1 MKLTL
6 YRKMMIGF
14 GVIIILMAITNAYIV
29 TELYSVSNTTRSMT
43 LDGASIDI
51 LKELGSILDDEEGYA
66 QKYMISHDP
75 EYATLFS
82 EASQTFSRTLDTL
95 VETAQNPSVLR
106 PIRRID
112 QSHAWYS
119 DEISSR
125 MKHPPGDSL
134 RMRVPEAGAESDT
147 LDEIHGMLDDLVA
160 RQEASV
166 SGKMATVE
174 ATALRSAGFALFL
187 TAGTLL
193 VAVTLA
199 FLIARTFTRPIDALV
214 HATENIAH
222 GSYDQITVTSG
233 DEIAR
238 LAAAFNRMSAS
249 LDEMSTLRAEM
260 MQHISHEIRSPLQ
273 TMYSAHY
280 ILTSNTRTV
289 LSEDQRRLLVSIK
302 ENMDKILN
310 FSDQFLDLSKIEAG
324 MMEYNFVRTDIGTI
338 LGPVVEQARINASR
352 KGIRVDLQ
360 AEQVPQVMAD
370 VDKCSTI
377 FSNLL
382 SNAVKYT
389 GEGGSI
395 KVSAAP
401 SSYGVRVSVTDSGIG
416 IAAEE
421 LPKVFT
427 KFYRARNVQSTSKGT
442 GIGLALVKA
451 LVESH
456 RGRVGV
462 TSTPGV
468 GSTFTVEL
476 PPANHS
482 G

>member
-1 MKLTL
+1 M
-6 YRKMMIGF
+6 YWKMMIGF

-43 LDGASIDI
+43 LDGAAIDI

-82 EASQTFSRTLDTL
+82 ETGQSFSRTLDTL
-95 VETAQNPSVLR
+95 IETAQSPSMVR
-106 PIRRID
+106 PIRRIE
-112 QSHAWYS
+112 QSHAWYFG
-119 DEISSR
+119 EISSR
-125 MKHPPGDSL
+125 MKHPPRDSL
-134 RMRVPEAGAESDT
+134 RIQISEAASESDT
-147 LDEIHGMLDDLVA
+147 LDEIHGMLDDLIA
-160 RQEASV
+160 RREISV

-174 ATALRSAGFALFL
+174 STARRSTDFALFL

-199 FLIARTFTRPIDALV
+199 FLITRTFTRPIDALV
-214 HATENIAH
+214 RATGNIAH
-222 GSYDQITVTSG
+222 GSFDQIKVSSG
-233 DEIAR
+233 DEIAK

-249 LDEMSTLRAEM
+249 LNEMSALRAEM

-280 ILTSNTRTV
+280 ILTSNTKNNLT
-289 LSEDQRRLLVSIK
+289 EDQRRLLGSIR
-302 ENMDKILN
+302 ENMDKILT

-324 MMEYNFVRTDIGTI
+324 MMEYNFVRTDIGKI
-338 LGPVVEQARINASR
+338 LEPVVEQARINASR
-352 KGIRVDLQ
+352 KGITLDLH
-360 AEQVPQVMAD
+360 AEKVPQVMAD

-389 GEGGSI
+389 GEGGTI
-395 KVSAAP
+395 RVSAAP
-401 SSYGVRVSVTDSGIG
+401 SAFGVRISVADSGVG
-416 IAAEE
+416 IAPDE

-427 KFYRARNVQSTSKGT
+427 KFYRAKNVQGSSKGT

-456 RGRVGV
+456 KGRVGV
-462 TSTPGV
+462 KSTPGV